1 MPAPDTGDPG
11 QGEEGD
17 PDAPDPLDEFR
28 NDLAA
33 AQGRTMVA
41 PSMTSGWGGGPGVAP
56 QKDYRPER
64 FGLNPPQS
72 VNELRRM

>member
-1 MPAPDTGDPG
+1 
-11 QGEEGD
+11 
-17 PDAPDPLDEFR
+17 
-28 NDLAA
+28 
-33 AQGRTMVA
+33 MVA
-41 PSMTSGWGGGPGVAP
+41 PSMTSGWGGDPGVAP